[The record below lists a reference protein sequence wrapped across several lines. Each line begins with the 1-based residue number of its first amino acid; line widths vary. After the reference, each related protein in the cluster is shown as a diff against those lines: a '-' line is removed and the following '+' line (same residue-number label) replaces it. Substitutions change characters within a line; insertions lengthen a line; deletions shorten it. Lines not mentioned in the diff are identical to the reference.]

1 MRIRRSA
8 QLVLFG
14 TLVVGGLVADAM
26 ALAVQDEAEDAPLR
40 LILFASSR
48 AGGELVLEWTGGPPG
63 IQRWQYRYK
72 GPSIPAANGVSGER
86 LPAGGTE
93 RPAYAWAA

>member
-40 LILFASSR
+40 
-48 AGGELVLEWTGGPPG
+48 
-63 IQRWQYRYK
+63 
-72 GPSIPAANGVSGER
+72 
-86 LPAGGTE
+86 
-93 RPAYAWAA
+93 